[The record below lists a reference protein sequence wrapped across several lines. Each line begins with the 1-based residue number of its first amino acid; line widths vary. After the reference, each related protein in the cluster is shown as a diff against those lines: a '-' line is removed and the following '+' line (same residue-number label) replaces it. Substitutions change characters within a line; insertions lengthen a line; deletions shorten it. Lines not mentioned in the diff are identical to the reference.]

1 MWTRNTHKHTFRRPY
16 LQRKGSGRFV
26 SQTETPRKARSKKY
40 KAINCLSL
48 NEVNGRLNATDP
60 SMRKSHFYKD
70 LVSRREELLNLKH
83 HA

>member
-16 LQRKGSGRFV
+16 LQKRSTGGFV

-48 NEVNGRLNATDP
+48 NEVNERLNATDL
-60 SMRKSHFYKD
+60 SMCKSRFYKD
-70 LVSRREELLNLKH
+70 LVSRREELSNLKH
-83 HA
+83 YA